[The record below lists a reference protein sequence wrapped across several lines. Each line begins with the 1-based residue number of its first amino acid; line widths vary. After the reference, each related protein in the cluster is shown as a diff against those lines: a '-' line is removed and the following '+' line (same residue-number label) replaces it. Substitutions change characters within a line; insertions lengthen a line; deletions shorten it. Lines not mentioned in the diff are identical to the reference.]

1 MFMSHIPKELTMF
14 NISPILGFFNIG
26 QSEVSM
32 LCIFLI
38 ACWGLNVT
46 IQLFTLI
53 DLLKKQNELI
63 KFQLNNPPNKK

>member
-1 MFMSHIPKELTMF
+1 MF

-26 QSEVSM
+26 QSELSI
-32 LCIFLI
+32 LCILLI

-46 IQLFTLI
+46 IQLFAII

-63 KFQLNNPPNKK
+63 KFQLNNSPNKK